1 MQQAQVAEGPTPAP
15 KSSYNYMDVHLLG
28 ILNNKYWNN
37 LAGQEASVGV
47 ETELERLHQKCEI
60 ER

>member
-37 LAGQEASVGV
+37 LAGQEASVGG
-47 ETELERLHQKCEI
+47 ETELERLHQK
-60 ER
+60 